1 MAMWIGWLLR
11 ILLIVLVIHAL
22 RRFLGGVVD
31 GASGPRQAPPKS
43 VPLVRDPVCGTYVT
57 RSGAV
62 MLKQGDHVEYFCSD
76 TCRQRFSSR

>member
-1 MAMWIGWLLR
+1 MWIGWFLR
-11 ILLIVLVIHAL
+11 ILLIAFLVRAVW
-22 RRFLGGVVD
+22 RFLAGVVD
-31 GASGPRQAPPKS
+31 GASGPRKTLPKS

-62 MLKQGDHVEYFCSD
+62 MLKQGGHVEYFCSD